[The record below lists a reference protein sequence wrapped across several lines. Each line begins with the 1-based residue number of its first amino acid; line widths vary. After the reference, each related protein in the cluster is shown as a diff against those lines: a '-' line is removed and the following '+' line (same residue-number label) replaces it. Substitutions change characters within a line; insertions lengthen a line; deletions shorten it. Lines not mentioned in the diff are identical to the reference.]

1 MELFFTKE
9 SLDGLDMQSL
19 CLDYWTL
26 CAIQELIGYA
36 EVAPHTLQKWMDSHG
51 YVQCRLSSKDGVFS
65 LQGS

>member
-1 MELFFTKE
+1 
-9 SLDGLDMQSL
+9 MQSL